1 VTLERGYDNKM
12 NAVLITT
19 GVIISAEAE
28 IGSVIKASSCVVLN
42 SLFAIGDLIVVTSV
56 ARSSPGTTVEVN
68 GRVYA
73 APRRPTVVMVV
84 DGFDPAYLEHGFA
97 NGTLP
102 TMASFK
108 EHGFVGVADCS
119 MPSTTNTNNT
129 SIVTG
134 VPPAV
139 HGINGNY
146 YLDPETG
153 EEIMIT
159 DASRLRC
166 GTILGELSRV
176 GVKTAVVTAK
186 DKLLKILAY
195 KMSGISFSSE
205 YAHSANLANNGVEN
219 VEKLVGRPQPDQYSA
234 DLSLFVFDAGVKLLS
249 SVKPDL
255 MYLSTSDYVQHK
267 HAPGEPEADAY
278 HQAVDTS
285 IAKLIALGA
294 TVAVTA
300 DHGMNDKSA
309 GDGTANVIYLEDELN
324 SRFGAG
330 TVRVICPIADPFVR
344 HHGALGSFVRVH
356 LRKPGDIPAMM
367 AFTRTLSGIELVLDK
382 QQVCAQ
388 FDLPV
393 DREGNFAAFSDR
405 HTVVGARR
413 EDHDLSQLAG
423 HRLRSH
429 GGLGEQKVPFL
440 LSRPLN
446 AAYRKRAKD
455 RPLHNY
461 DIFDFALNGVE

>member
-1 VTLERGYDNKM
+1 VTQSI
-12 NAVLITT
+12 APTH
-19 GVIISAEAE
+19 
-28 IGSVIKASSCVVLN
+28 GS
-42 SLFAIGDLIVVTSV
+42 
-56 ARSSPGTTVEVN
+56 GTTVEVN
-68 GRVYA
+68 GRIYA
-73 APRRPTVVMVV
+73 APKRPTVVIIV
-84 DGFDPAYLEHGFA
+84 DGFDPAYLDHGIA

-102 TMASFK
+102 TMKSFRDN
-108 EHGFVGVADCS
+108 GFMAIANCS

-134 VPPAV
+134 VPPV
-139 HGINGNY
+139 IHGINGNY
-146 YLDPETG
+146 YLDAETG

-159 DASRLRC
+159 DAKRLRC
-166 GTILGELSRV
+166 GTILGALSHA

-186 DKLLKILAY
+186 DKLLKVLAY
-195 KMSGISFSSE
+195 EMEGINFSSE
-205 YAHSANLANNGVEN
+205 YAGKATLGENGIEN
-219 VEKLVGRPQPDQYSA
+219 VEKLVGRSTPDQYSA

-249 SVKPDL
+249 TVRPDL

-278 HQAVDTS
+278 HHAVDKTV
-285 IAKLIALGA
+285 AALIALGA
-294 TVAVTA
+294 TVAITA

-309 GDGTANVIYLEDELN
+309 SDGTPNVVYLEDELN

-356 LRKPGDIPAMM
+356 LLKAGDVEAMM
-367 AFTRTLSGIELVLDK
+367 AFARTLPGIELVLDK
-382 QQVCAQ
+382 EQVCRQ
-388 FDLPV
+388 FELPI
-393 DREGNFAAFSDR
+393 DREGDFAVFSDR
-405 HTVVGARR
+405 NTVVGARQ
-413 EDHDLSQLAG
+413 EDHNLSQLAG

-440 LSRPLN
+440 LSRPIN
-446 AAYRKRAKD
+446 AEYQRRAKAG
-455 RPLHNY
+455 PLHNY

>member
-1 VTLERGYDNKM
+1 MV
-12 NAVLITT
+12 A
-19 GVIISAEAE
+19 SAA
-28 IGSVIKASSCVVLN
+28 KTN
-42 SLFAIGDLIVVTSV
+42 STAD
-56 ARSSPGTTVEVN
+56 AVEVN
-68 GRVYA
+68 GRTYA
-73 APRRPTVVMVV
+73 LPKRPTVVIVV
-84 DGFDPAYLEHGFA
+84 DGFDPAYLQHGFA

-102 TMASFK
+102 TMSSFR
-108 EHGFVGVADCS
+108 EHGFVGFADCS

-146 YLDPETG
+146 YLDAETG
-153 EEIMIT
+153 KEIMIT

-166 GTILGELSRV
+166 DIILGAMSHA

-186 DKLLKILAY
+186 DKLLKVLAY
-195 KMSGISFSSE
+195 GMTGIGFSSE
-205 YAHSANLANNGVEN
+205 YAHKANLADNGIEN
-219 VEKLVGRPQPDQYSA
+219 VEDLVGRPQPDQYSA

-267 HAPGEPEADAY
+267 HGPGEPEADAY
-278 HQAVDTS
+278 HRAVDTS
-285 IAKLIALGA
+285 IARLIALGA

-300 DHGMNDKSA
+300 DHGMNDKA
-309 GDGTANVIYLEDELN
+309 APDGMANVIYLEDELN
-324 SRFGAG
+324 SRFGTG
-330 TVRVICPIADPFVR
+330 TVRVICPIADPFVK

-356 LRKPGDIPAMM
+356 LRKPADIAPMM
-367 AFTRTLSGIELVLDK
+367 AFARTLSGVELVLDK
-382 QQVCAQ
+382 QQVCEHY
-388 FDLPV
+388 DLPL
-393 DREGNFAAFSDR
+393 DREGDFAVFGDR

-429 GGLGEQKVPFL
+429 GGLGEQRVPFL

-446 AAYRKRAKD
+446 AAYRKRAAEE
-455 RPLHNY
+455 PLHNY

>member
-1 VTLERGYDNKM
+1 VNQSI
-12 NAVLITT
+12 AASPIS
-19 GVIISAEAE
+19 GV
-28 IGSVIKASSCVVLN
+28 
-42 SLFAIGDLIVVTSV
+42 
-56 ARSSPGTTVEVN
+56 TVEVN
-68 GRVYA
+68 GRSYA
-73 APRRPTVVMVV
+73 APKRPTVVIIV
-84 DGFDPAYLEHGFA
+84 DGFDPAYLEHGIA

-102 TMASFK
+102 TMKSFR
-108 EHGFVGVADCS
+108 ENGFAGIADCS

-134 VPPAV
+134 VPPAI

-146 YLDPETG
+146 YLDSETG

-159 DASRLRC
+159 DAKRLRC
-166 GTILGELSRV
+166 GTILGALSHT

-186 DKLLKILAY
+186 DKLLKVLAY
-195 KMSGISFSSE
+195 EMEGINFSSE
-205 YAHSANLANNGVEN
+205 YAGKASLKENGIEN
-219 VEKLVGRPQPDQYSA
+219 VEKLVGRPTPDQYSA

-249 SVKPDL
+249 TVRPDL

-278 HQAVDTS
+278 HQAVDKTV
-285 IAKLIALGA
+285 AALVALGA
-294 TVAVTA
+294 TVAITA

-309 GDGTANVIYLEDELN
+309 SDGTPNVIYLEDELN

-330 TVRVICPIADPFVR
+330 AVRVICPIADPFVR

-356 LRKPGDIPAMM
+356 LRKAGGDVQAMM
-367 AFTRTLSGIELVLDK
+367 AFARTLPGVELVLDK
-382 QQVCAQ
+382 QQVCKQ
-388 FDLPV
+388 FELPI
-393 DREGNFAAFSDR
+393 DREGDFAVFSDR
-405 HTVVGARR
+405 RTVVGARR
-413 EDHDLSQLAG
+413 EDHNLSQLAG

-446 AAYRKRAKD
+446 AEYRKRAKAGS
-455 RPLHNY
+455 LHNY

>member
-1 VTLERGYDNKM
+1 MLIDRCALRGSTM
-12 NAVLITT
+12 ATSAV
-19 GVIISAEAE
+19 
-28 IGSVIKASSCVVLN
+28 KP
-42 SLFAIGDLIVVTSV
+42 
-56 ARSSPGTTVEVN
+56 SPAAAMMVEVN
-68 GRVYA
+68 GRSYA
-73 APRRPTVVMVV
+73 APKRPTVVIVV

-102 TMASFK
+102 TMESFR
-108 EHGFVGVADCS
+108 ERGFVGVADCS

-153 EEIMIT
+153 QEIMIT

-166 GTILGELSRV
+166 DIILGALSHA
-176 GVKTAVVTAK
+176 GVATAVVTAK
-186 DKLLKILAY
+186 DKLLKVLAHG
-195 KMSGISFSSE
+195 MTGIGFSAE
-205 YAHSANLANNGVEN
+205 YASRANVADNGLDN
-219 VEKLVGRPQPDQYSA
+219 VEQLVGRPQPDQYSA
-234 DLSLFVFDAGVKLLS
+234 DLSLFVLDAGVKILS
-249 SVKPDL
+249 SFRPWL

-267 HAPGEPEADAY
+267 HAPGEPEADDF
-278 HQAVDTS
+278 HHAVDAR
-285 IAKLIALGA
+285 IAALTALGA

-300 DHGMNDKSA
+300 DHGMNDKAAS
-309 GDGTANVIYLEDELN
+309 DGTANVLYLEEELS

-356 LRKPGDIPAMM
+356 LRKPADVAAMM
-367 AFTRTLSGIELVLDK
+367 AFTRTLPGIELVLDK
-382 QQVCAQ
+382 RQVCAQ
-388 FDLPV
+388 FDLPL
-393 DREGNFAAFSDR
+393 DREGDFAVFSDR

-413 EDHDLSQLAG
+413 QDHDLSQLAG

-429 GGLGEQKVPFL
+429 GGLGEQEVPFL

-446 AAYRKRAKD
+446 AAYRKRASEQ
-455 RPLHNY
+455 RLHNY
-461 DIFDFALNGVE
+461 DIFDFALNGVA

>member
-1 VTLERGYDNKM
+1 VNQSI
-12 NAVLITT
+12 AASPIS
-19 GVIISAEAE
+19 GV
-28 IGSVIKASSCVVLN
+28 
-42 SLFAIGDLIVVTSV
+42 
-56 ARSSPGTTVEVN
+56 TVEVN
-68 GRVYA
+68 GRSYA
-73 APRRPTVVMVV
+73 APKRPTVVIIV
-84 DGFDPAYLEHGFA
+84 DGFDPAYLEHGIA

-102 TMASFK
+102 TMKSFR
-108 EHGFVGVADCS
+108 ENGFAGIADCS

-134 VPPAV
+134 VPPAI

-146 YLDPETG
+146 YLDSETG

-159 DASRLRC
+159 DAKRLRC
-166 GTILGELSRV
+166 GTILGALSHV

-186 DKLLKILAY
+186 DKLLKVLAY
-195 KMSGISFSSE
+195 EMEGISFSSE
-205 YAHSANLANNGVEN
+205 YAGKASLKENGIEN
-219 VEKLVGRPQPDQYSA
+219 VEKLVGRPTPDQYSA

-249 SVKPDL
+249 TVRPDL

-278 HQAVDTS
+278 HQAVDKTV
-285 IAKLIALGA
+285 AALVALGA
-294 TVAVTA
+294 TVAITA

-309 GDGTANVIYLEDELN
+309 SDGTPNVIYLEDELN

-330 TVRVICPIADPFVR
+330 AVRVICPIADPFVR

-356 LRKPGDIPAMM
+356 LRKAGGDVQAMM
-367 AFTRTLSGIELVLDK
+367 ALARTLPGVELVLDK
-382 QQVCAQ
+382 QQVCKQ
-388 FDLPV
+388 FELPI
-393 DREGNFAAFSDR
+393 DREGDFAVFSDR
-405 HTVVGARR
+405 RTVVGARR
-413 EDHDLSQLAG
+413 EDHNLSQLAG

-446 AAYRKRAKD
+446 AEYRKRAKAGS
-455 RPLHNY
+455 LHNY